1 MALRVMGDL
10 APQPDRGCV
19 LVVDDDR
26 TMRSVM
32 AALLVEAGYR
42 VLQAANGAQAMEQFA
57 ADDIDCVLT
66 DVEMPGMDGFELCA
80 MMRVMPGGE
89 RVQILIMTGRED
101 QEAIQRAYQAGANDF
116 TVKQINP
123 ALLVERVRFLF
134 RAQRLQ
140 DEFRTNQ
147 QRLYHAQRLALLGHW
162 ERTLDG
168 QTISASLVVCQLLGV
183 TSQEKLTWQLLCDKT
198 HPDDVP
204 VIRGK
209 MALAIE
215 QRTNFRLEHRVTGAL
230 NTLRVLRHQGEVV
243 QGIHPGQWIVRST
256 VQDVTEARAQEDR
269 IRFLAFHDPLTALP
283 NRESAVRT
291 LKQAIENHS
300 NQQEHI
306 AVFALSLDDFA
317 RVSSSLGQSI
327 SDAVLKTMGDRLRG
341 QIRGTDHVLSAS
353 AQNEQGCV
361 VARAEGDKF
370 IVVVSKLQLGEAA
383 VGIAKRLQR
392 AVASPV
398 EMGDTQLQLSASV
411 GISLYPDDGT
421 TAEVLIDNA
430 FTALAHTK
438 GKVGACQFFA
448 SEISSRAKERLTLEA
463 ELRHAI
469 ENNEFELHFQPRMSI
484 GRGEIIGAE
493 ALVRWQHPKRG
504 RVMPGDF
511 IPVLEEIGLIV
522 PVGELVIDMAVRQAA
537 RWRAMFGKAFRV
549 SFNISP
555 LQFGATNLPMLIDS
569 VAKREPVQF
578 ENLEVE
584 VTESALMSRP
594 DVVIETL
601 HTFRSQGLHIALDD
615 FGTGF
620 SSLSYLRTLPLHI
633 LKLDRSFVNDIG
645 VSESGTSLVNA
656 ILFMTK
662 ALGLSCVAEGV
673 ETTQQLDFLAANN
686 CEEAQGYWL
695 AKPMPV
701 AEFERWWA
709 QRYSKLAR
717 SETAACL

>member
-1 MALRVMGDL
+1 MTDL
-10 APQPDRGCV
+10 GTPLSPECV

-26 TMRSVM
+26 TMRMVIS
-32 AALLVEAGYR
+32 ALLAEAGYR
-42 VLQAANGAQAMEQFA
+42 VLQAAHADEAMQQFA
-57 ADDIDCVLT
+57 TNDIDCVLT
-66 DVEMPGMDGFELCA
+66 DVEMPGMNGFELCA
-80 MMRVMPGGE
+80 MMRVMPGGD
-89 RVQILIMTGRED
+89 RVQILIMTSRED
-101 QEAIQRAYQAGANDF
+101 HDAIKRAYQAGANDF
-116 TVKQINP
+116 TVKHINL
-123 ALLVERVRFLF
+123 ALLVERVRFLL
-134 RAQRLQ
+134 RAQRMQ

-162 ERTLDG
+162 ERTLEG

-183 TSQEKLTWQLLCDKT
+183 TSQEKLSWQWLCERT
-198 HPDDVP
+198 HPDDLP
-204 VIRGK
+204 TIQAK
-209 MALAIE
+209 MAQAIE
-215 QRTNFRLEHRVTGAL
+215 QHTNFRLEHRVTGAL
-230 NTLRVLRHQGEVV
+230 NTIRVLRHQGEVV

-291 LKQAIENHS
+291 LKQAIESHS
-300 NQQEHI
+300 SQQEHI
-306 AVFALSLDDFA
+306 AVFALSLDDFGRIA
-317 RVSSSLGQSI
+317 SSLGQSI
-327 SDAVLKTMGDRLRG
+327 SDAVVKTMGDRLRG
-341 QIRGTDHVLSAS
+341 QIRGTDHVLTPN
-353 AQNEQGCV
+353 AQVEQGCV

-398 EMGDTQLQLSASV
+398 EMGDTQLQVSASV
-411 GISLYPDDGT
+411 GISLYPDDGV
-421 TAEVLIDNA
+421 TAEGLIDNA
-430 FTALAHTK
+430 FTALAYTK
-438 GKVGACQFFA
+438 GKVAACQFFA
-448 SEISSRAKERLTLEA
+448 SEISSRARQRLTLEA
-463 ELRHAI
+463 ELRQAI
-469 ENNEFELHFQPRMSI
+469 ETRQFELHYQPRMNI
-484 GRGEIIGAE
+484 ATGEIVGAE

-522 PVGELVIDMAVRQAA
+522 PVGELVIEMAARQAA
-537 RWRAMFGKAFRV
+537 RWRAMFGAGFRV

-555 LQFGATNLPMLIDS
+555 LQFGASNLPQLIDTA
-569 VAKREPVQF
+569 VKRERVHF

-584 VTESALMSRP
+584 VTESALMARP

-601 HTFRSQGLHIALDD
+601 HAFRSQGLRIALDD

-656 ILFMTK
+656 ILFMSK
-662 ALGLSCVAEGV
+662 AIGLSCVAEGV
-673 ETTQQLDFLAANN
+673 ETAQQLNFLAANN

-701 AEFERWWA
+701 AEFERWWL
-709 QRYSKLAR
+709 QRQAPSRA
-717 SETAACL
+717 ENVACL

>member
-1 MALRVMGDL
+1 MADL
-10 APQPDRGCV
+10 DSQLSPGCV

-26 TMRSVM
+26 TMRSVISALM
-32 AALLVEAGYR
+32 AEAGFR
-42 VLQAANGAQAMEQFA
+42 VLQAANGDEAMEQFA
-57 ADDIDCVLT
+57 ANDVDCVLT
-66 DVEMPGMDGFELCA
+66 DVEMPGMNGFELCA
-80 MMRVMPGGE
+80 KMRVMPGGD

-101 QEAIQRAYQAGANDF
+101 HDAIKRAYQAGASDF
-116 TVKQINP
+116 TAKQINL

-134 RAQRLQ
+134 RAQRMQ

-183 TSQEKLTWQLLCDKT
+183 TTQEKLSWQWLCERM
-198 HPDDVP
+198 HPDDLP
-204 VIRGK
+204 VIQAK
-209 MALAIE
+209 MAVAIE
-215 QRTNFRLEHRVTGAL
+215 QRSNFRLEHRVTGAL

-243 QGIHPGQWIVRST
+243 QGVHPGQWIIRST

-291 LKQAIENHS
+291 LKLAIESHGA
-300 NQQEHI
+300 QQEHI
-306 AVFALSLDDFA
+306 AVFALSLDDFGRIA
-317 RVSSSLGQSI
+317 GSLGQSI
-327 SDAVLKTMGDRLRG
+327 SDAVVKTMGDRLRG
-341 QIRGTDHVLSAS
+341 QIRGTDHVLAPNS
-353 AQNEQGCV
+353 QIEQGCV
-361 VARAEGDKF
+361 VARADGDKF

-392 AVASPV
+392 AVSSPV
-398 EMGDTQLQLSASV
+398 EMGDTQLQVSASV
-411 GISLYPDDGT
+411 GISLYPDDGV
-421 TAEVLIDNA
+421 TAEALIDNA
-430 FTALAHTK
+430 FTALASTK
-438 GKVGACQFFA
+438 GKVAALQFFA
-448 SEISSRAKERLTLEA
+448 SEISSRARERLSLEG

-469 ENNEFELHFQPRMSI
+469 EANEFELHFQPRMDIAS
-484 GRGEIIGAE
+484 GEIVGAE

-522 PVGELVIDMAVRQAA
+522 PVGELVIEMAVRQAA
-537 RWRAMFGKAFRV
+537 RWRAMFGKNFRV

-555 LQFGATNLPMLIDS
+555 LQFGASNLPVLIENI
-569 VAKREPVQF
+569 ARREHVLL
-578 ENLEVE
+578 ENLEAE

-594 DVVIETL
+594 EVVIETL

-633 LKLDRSFVNDIG
+633 LKLDRSFVSDIG

-673 ETTQQLDFLAANN
+673 ETAQQLKFLAANN
-686 CEEAQGYWL
+686 CEQAQGYWL
-695 AKPMPV
+695 AKPMP
-701 AEFERWWA
+701 AGEFERWWL
-709 QRYSKLAR
+709 QRATPAR
-717 SETAACL
+717 TGNVACL